1 MRAIFSSIV
10 ISLSILGTNLCWA
23 ELQLI
28 VDRSELEANET
39 LQAVVRYSGNSSG
52 SDPDFSPIEK
62 DFEILST
69 SRQQQYSLI
78 NGQSQSSTD
87 WKMLLLPK
95 RTGQLNLPALS
106 YQGERSQAQKIMVR
120 APGKSPGGRAQPV
133 YTETT
138 VDKTSVY
145 IQEQIILTVRLITS
159 VQLQDFSLSELDL
172 TDALVQ
178 RVGENQFQ
186 KVINGKNHLVVE
198 IKFALFPQ
206 VAGKLIIPALRIGAY
221 EARGFGQFGSFSTR
235 GNRIIRLTEEKT
247 IDVLPKPAHI
257 AVDQWMPSS
266 QLQITETWSDNS
278 NRLKVGEP
286 ITRTVNIRAQGLTAA
301 QIQPL
306 PELRG
311 DDFKIY
317 PDQAKLEDQINTGG
331 VLGVRTETLAI
342 VPNRAGELTL
352 PAIAVRWWDTD
363 NQRMQTS
370 TLPAKS
376 FQVIAA
382 DTPAITTSESN
393 GVIDNLGDIT
403 HSAPDTHTSAG
414 DPQQQPSQ
422 LTRWS
427 LALNALLIAALVAL
441 LYLRRSPTNN
451 TPPFKKASNQDNPDI
466 RQSLKLIEKQAADRD
481 LRAMRDSILKWGRL
495 VFPNSS
501 LTSLEQLAVFMEGE
515 GKDGQLSAQFA
526 QLDRHLFN
534 TQPDSSQF
542 DTGTIIASLKA
553 FKPSQAVGINQSARN
568 LKPLYPQHR

>member
-1 MRAIFSSIV
+1 MRAIFLNIV
-10 ISLSILGTNLCWA
+10 ISLIILGSSLSWA

-39 LQAVVRYSGNSSG
+39 LQAVVRYSGSSSG
-52 SDPDFSPIEK
+52 GDPDFSPIEK

-95 RTGQLNLPALS
+95 RTGQLNLPALN

-133 YTETT
+133 YTETSI
-138 VDKTSVY
+138 DKTSVH

-159 VQLQDFSLSELDL
+159 VQLQDFSLSELDI

-186 KVINGKNHLVVE
+186 KVINGKNHLVLE

-206 VAGKLIIPALRIGAY
+206 VAGKLTIPALRIGAY
-221 EARGFGQFGSFSTR
+221 EARGFSQFGSFSTR

-266 QLQITETWSDNS
+266 QLQITETWSNNS

-286 ITRTVNIRAQGLTAA
+286 ITRTINIRAQGLTAA

-331 VLGVRTETLAI
+331 VLGLRTETLAI
-342 VPNRAGELTL
+342 VPNRAGALTL

-382 DTPAITTSESN
+382 DTPVTPTSESN
-393 GVIDNLGDIT
+393 EVIDRDIT
-403 HSAPDTHTSAG
+403 HNAPDTQTPAG

-422 LTRWS
+422 LIRWS

-441 LYLRRSPTNN
+441 LYLRRWPTNN
-451 TPPFKKASNQDNPDI
+451 TPPGKNASNQDNPDL

-481 LRAMRDSILKWGRL
+481 LKAMRDSILKWGRL

-501 LTSLEQLAVFMEGE
+501 LTSLEQLAELMEGE
-515 GKDGQLSAQFA
+515 GKGRQLSAQFA
-526 QLDRHLFN
+526 QLDQHLFN
-534 TQPDSSQF
+534 PQSDSSQF
-542 DTGTIIASLKA
+542 DAGTIIASLKA
-553 FKPSQAVGINQSARN
+553 FKPSQTKSSKTSAID
-568 LKPLYPQHR
+568 LKPLYPKHR

>member
-1 MRAIFSSIV
+1 MRAIFSNIV
-10 ISLSILGTNLCWA
+10 ISLIILGSSLSWA

-39 LQAVVRYSGNSSG
+39 LQAVVRYSGSSSG
-52 SDPDFSPIEK
+52 GDPDFSPIEK

-95 RTGQLNLPALS
+95 RTGQLNLPALN
-106 YQGERSQAQKIMVR
+106 YQGERSQAQKILVR
-120 APGKSPGGRAQPV
+120 APGKSTGGKAQPV
-133 YTETT
+133 YTETSI
-138 VDKTSVY
+138 DKTSVH

-159 VQLQDFSLSELDL
+159 VQLQDFSLSELDI

-186 KVINGKNHLVVE
+186 KVINGKNHLVLE

-206 VAGKLIIPALRIGAY
+206 VAGKLTIPALRIGAY
-221 EARGFGQFGSFSTR
+221 EARGFSQFGSFSTR

-266 QLQITETWSDNS
+266 QLQVTETWSDSS

-286 ITRTVNIRAQGLTAA
+286 ITRTINIRAQGLTAA

-376 FQVIAA
+376 FQVIVA
-382 DTPAITTSESN
+382 DTPVTPTSESN
-393 GVIDNLGDIT
+393 GIIGNSSTAIN
-403 HSAPDTHTSAG
+403 SATDTQTPS
-414 DPQQQPSQ
+414 DEQQPSQ

-427 LALNALLIAALVAL
+427 LALNALLIAALVAM

-451 TPPFKKASNQDNPDI
+451 TPPGKNASNQDNPDL

-481 LRAMRDSILKWGRL
+481 LKAMRDSILKWGRL

-501 LTSLEQLAVFMEGE
+501 LTSLEQLAELIEGNDQGGE
-515 GKDGQLSAQFA
+515 LSAQFA
-526 QLDRHLFN
+526 QLDQHLFN
-534 TQPDSSQF
+534 PQSDSSQF
-542 DTGTIIASLKA
+542 DAGTIIASLKA
-553 FKPSQAVGINQSARN
+553 FKPSQTKSSKAEARD
-568 LKPLYPQHR
+568 LKPMYPQHR

>member
-1 MRAIFSSIV
+1 MRAIFLNIV
-10 ISLSILGTNLCWA
+10 ISLLLLGSSLSWA
-23 ELQLI
+23 DLQLI

-39 LQAVVRYSGNSSG
+39 LQAVVRYSGSSSG
-52 SDPDFSPIEK
+52 GDPDFSPIEK

-106 YQGERSQAQKIMVR
+106 YKGARSQAQKILVR
-120 APGKSPGGRAQPV
+120 APGKSTGGKAKPI
-133 YTETT
+133 YTETS

-159 VQLQDFSLSELDL
+159 VQLQDFSLSELDI

-186 KVINGKNHLVVE
+186 KVINGKNHLVLE

-206 VAGKLIIPALRIGAY
+206 VAGKLTIPALRIGAY
-221 EARGFGQFGSFSTR
+221 EARGFSQFGSFSTR
-235 GNRIIRLTEEKT
+235 GNRVIRLTEEKT

-257 AVDQWMPSS
+257 GVDQWMPSS
-266 QLQITETWSDNS
+266 QLQVTETWSDSS

-286 ITRTVNIRAQGLTAA
+286 ITRTINIRAQGLTAA

-306 PELRG
+306 PQLRG

-317 PDQAKLEDQINTGG
+317 PDQAKLEDQINTRGL
-331 VLGVRTETLAI
+331 LGLRTETLAI
-342 VPNRAGELTL
+342 VPNRTGELTL

-382 DTPAITTSESN
+382 DTPVPQTSENSALIYN
-393 GVIDNLGDIT
+393 PDTVIN
-403 HSAPDTHTSAG
+403 SAPDTETPTG
-414 DPQQQPSQ
+414 GQQPSQ

-427 LALNALLIAALVAL
+427 LALNALLIAALAAL
-441 LYLRRSPTNN
+441 LYLRRLPTNHAPSPRN
-451 TPPFKKASNQDNPDI
+451 VSNQDNPDL
-466 RQSLKLIEKQAADRD
+466 RQSVKLIEKQAADQD
-481 LRAMRDSILKWGRL
+481 LQAMRDSILKWGRQA
-495 VFPNSS
+495 FADRPP
-501 LTSLEQLAVFMEGE
+501 TSLKQLVELMEGE
-515 GKDGQLSAQFA
+515 GKGGQLSAQFA
-526 QLDRHLFN
+526 QLDQYLFN
-534 TQPDSSQF
+534 TQAVSSQF
-542 DTGTIIASLKA
+542 DAGTIIASLKA
-553 FKPSQAVGINQSARN
+553 FKPSQIKDSKASTRD

>member
-1 MRAIFSSIV
+1 MRAIFSNIV
-10 ISLSILGTNLCWA
+10 ISLIILGSSLSWA

-39 LQAVVRYSGNSSG
+39 LQAVVRYSGSSSG
-52 SDPDFSPIEK
+52 GDPDFSPIEK

-95 RTGQLNLPALS
+95 RTGQLNLPALN
-106 YQGERSQAQKIMVR
+106 YQGERSQAQKILVR
-120 APGKSPGGRAQPV
+120 APGKSTGGKAQPV
-133 YTETT
+133 YTETSI
-138 VDKTSVY
+138 DKTSVH

-159 VQLQDFSLSELDL
+159 VQLQDFSLSELDI

-186 KVINGKNHLVVE
+186 KVINGKNHLVLE

-206 VAGKLIIPALRIGAY
+206 VAGKLTIPALRIGAY
-221 EARGFGQFGSFSTR
+221 EARGFSQFGSFSTR

-266 QLQITETWSDNS
+266 QLQVTETWSDSS

-286 ITRTVNIRAQGLTAA
+286 ITRTINIRAQGLTAA

-382 DTPAITTSESN
+382 DTPVTPTSESN
-393 GVIDNLGDIT
+393 GIIDNSSTAIN
-403 HSAPDTHTSAG
+403 SATDTQTPS
-414 DPQQQPSQ
+414 DEQQPSQ

-427 LALNALLIAALVAL
+427 LALNALLIAALVAM

-451 TPPFKKASNQDNPDI
+451 TPPGKNASNQGNPDL

-481 LRAMRDSILKWGRL
+481 LKAMRDSILKWGRQA
-495 VFPNSS
+495 FPDTP
-501 LTSLEQLAVFMEGE
+501 LTSLEQLAELIEGNDQ
-515 GKDGQLSAQFA
+515 GGQLSAQFA
-526 QLDRHLFN
+526 QLDQHLFN
-534 TQPDSSQF
+534 PQSDSSQF
-542 DTGTIIASLKA
+542 DAGTIIASLKA
-553 FKPSQAVGINQSARN
+553 FKPSQTKSSKTSAID
-568 LKPLYPQHR
+568 LKPLYPKHR

>member
-1 MRAIFSSIV
+1 MRAIFSNIV
-10 ISLSILGTNLCWA
+10 ILLIILGSSLSWA

-39 LQAVVRYSGNSSG
+39 LQAVVRYSGSSSG
-52 SDPDFSPIEK
+52 GDPDFSPIEK

-95 RTGQLNLPALS
+95 RTGQLNLPALN
-106 YQGERSQAQKIMVR
+106 YQGERSQAQKILVR
-120 APGKSPGGRAQPV
+120 APGKSTGGKAQPV
-133 YTETT
+133 YTETSI
-138 VDKTSVY
+138 DKTSVH

-159 VQLQDFSLSELDL
+159 VQLQDFSLSELDI

-186 KVINGKNHLVVE
+186 KVINGKNYLVLE

-206 VAGKLIIPALRIGAY
+206 VAGKLTIPALRIGAY
-221 EARGFGQFGSFSTR
+221 EARGFSQFGSFSTR
-235 GNRIIRLTEEKT
+235 GNRIIRLTKEKT
-247 IDVLPKPAHI
+247 IDVMPKPAHI

-286 ITRTVNIRAQGLTAA
+286 ITRTINIRAQGLTAA

-317 PDQAKLEDQINTGG
+317 PDQAKLEDKINTGG
-331 VLGVRTETLAI
+331 VLGIRTETLAI

-382 DTPAITTSESN
+382 DTPATPTSESN

-403 HSAPDTHTSAG
+403 HNAPDTQTPAG

-422 LTRWS
+422 LIRWS

-441 LYLRRSPTNN
+441 LYLRRWPTNN
-451 TPPFKKASNQDNPDI
+451 TPPGKNAGNQDNPDLK
-466 RQSLKLIEKQAADRD
+466 QSLKLIEKQAADRD
-481 LRAMRDSILKWGRL
+481 LKAMRDSILKWGRL

-501 LTSLEQLAVFMEGE
+501 LTSLEQLAELIEGNDK
-515 GKDGQLSAQFA
+515 GGQLSAQFA
-526 QLDRHLFN
+526 QLDQHLFN
-534 TQPDSSQF
+534 PQPDSSQF

-553 FKPSQAVGINQSARN
+553 FKPSQTKSSKTSAID
-568 LKPLYPQHR
+568 LKPLYPKHR